1 MRSDQRVEE
10 LLIKVFS
17 GNGKIAVY
25 GVGYVGLSLVAV
37 YLRKGLNVIGV
48 DIDEGKLNAIRSGDL
63 WFNELEIKEAV
74 SQGLSSNKLV
84 LTTDGVSA
92 SRDSV
97 IKVITVPIRIDW
109 ETKKIGY
116 EALLDVASKI
126 SKGLKKGDLVILES
140 SVPPGTTEEVLKPVL
155 ESGSGLTAEED
166 FFLAYSPERV
176 YIGRAVKDIERN
188 YPKVIGGVGPSSLE
202 AAAKFYER
210 IVEKGVIR
218 LSSTRAAEFEKLAE
232 GVYRDVNI
240 ALANEL
246 AVAAMELGVDFY
258 EAREAANSQPY
269 SHIHL
274 PGPGVGGYCIPTY
287 PYFMMVKLTQ
297 KGFIMPLTRLARI
310 INESMPQ
317 KVVSLAEELRYLAG
331 ISVRDVK
338 AAVLGAAFRGDIDD
352 TRLSPTHDIVALMKA
367 RGYRDILVHD
377 PLVKNDEI
385 LKLLD
390 VRLTNDLSEALRGR
404 NVIVI
409 ATRHSAYKG
418 LKVSEILSMAG
429 TEPVIIDTVNVI
441 DDDVTYRKLLV
452 LGKPAK
458 ISHKKE

>member
-1 MRSDQRVEE
+1 MRSGRRVQE
-10 LLIKVFS
+10 LLNKVFS
-17 GNGKIAVY
+17 GYGKIAVY

-48 DIDEGKLNAIRSGDL
+48 DIDEDKLNVIRAGNL

-74 SQGLSSNKLV
+74 SQGLSSNRLA
-84 LTTDGVSA
+84 LTTDGVGA

-97 IKVITVPIRIDW
+97 IKVITVPIQIDW

-116 EALLDVASKI
+116 DALLDVANKI
-126 SKGLKKGDLVILES
+126 SKGLKSGDLVILES
-140 SVPPGTTEEVLKPVL
+140 SVPPGTTEEILKPAL
-155 ESGSGLTAEED
+155 ENGSGLTAEED

-188 YPKVIGGVGPSSLE
+188 YPKVIGGIGPASLE
-202 AAAKFYER
+202 AAAKFYEK

-218 LSSTRAAEFEKLAE
+218 LSSTTAAEFEKLAE

-246 AVAAMELGVDFY
+246 ALAAMELGVDFY

-287 PYFMMVKLTQ
+287 PYFMMTKLTQ
-297 KGFIMPLTRLARI
+297 KGFIMPLTKLART

-317 KVVSLAEELRYLAG
+317 KVVTLAEELRCAAG
-331 ISVRDVK
+331 INVKEVK

-377 PLVKNDEI
+377 PLVKKDEI
-385 LKLLD
+385 LELLD
-390 VRLTNDLSEALRGR
+390 VRLTNDLREALHDR

-418 LKVSEILSMAG
+418 LKVSEILSLAG
-429 TEPVIIDTVNVI
+429 TEPVIIDAVNVI
-441 DDDVTYRKLLV
+441 DNDLKYDNLLI
-452 LGKPAK
+452 LGKPLRK
-458 ISHKKE
+458 SLRKE